1 MQSILLCT
9 LLALIAF
16 PLAAVADRIERQV
29 PVTAGGTFDVD
40 LKTGGTL
47 TIRGAD
53 DGMAEVTVERDES
66 DVAHTEVVI
75 EPTSGGLRLATRY
88 LGNRHTTHA
97 SDLRIEVRLPQR
109 FNVHLRSA
117 GGAIHL
123 EGLEGEFKG
132 VSQGGKLEL
141 TELRGSADLVT
152 MGGDIDVS
160 RSHLSGKV
168 STNGGKVVVDRVGGG
183 LQAQS
188 LGGQVTRHDGGSA
201 GSAAAGGG
209 SGSGDP
215 VVMSSMGGRLE
226 VEAAPN
232 GADLKTMGGKVHV
245 RQADKFVKAVT
256 MGGDIVIDRVDGRVD
271 ATTMAGDVTVTVTG
285 DGAVAGSH
293 AVRLSSNTGELRLTV
308 PADLPVDI
316 DVELYRTRDSRRDY
330 HVHSDFPL
338 KIEESADWDTSQ
350 GSPRKLIHATG
361 RQGAATQRI
370 ELRTING
377 DVYITR
383 AR

>member
-1 MQSILLCT
+1 MQSALLCA
-9 LLALIAF
+9 LLAFIAF

-29 PVTAGGTFDVD
+29 PVTSGGTFDVD
-40 LKTGGTL
+40 LKTGGIL
-47 TIRGAD
+47 TIRGGG
-53 DGMAEVTVERDES
+53 DGTAEVTVERDAS
-66 DVAHTEVVI
+66 DVAQTDVVI
-75 EPTSGGLRLATRY
+75 EPTSGGLRLVTRY
-88 LGNRHTTHA
+88 LGNHTTYS

-109 FNVHLRSA
+109 FNVHLHSA

-123 EGLEGEFKG
+123 EGLEGDFKG
-132 VSQGGKLEL
+132 VSLGGKLEL
-141 TELRGSADLVT
+141 TELRGSADLKT
-152 MGGDIDVS
+152 LGGDIDVS
-160 RSHLSGKV
+160 HSYLSGKV
-168 STNGGKVVVDRVGGG
+168 STNGGNVVVDHVGGG
-183 LQAQS
+183 LQAHS
-188 LGGQVTRHDGGSA
+188 LGGQVTNHDNGSA
-201 GSAAAGGG
+201 GPAAAGGG

-215 VVMSSMGGRLE
+215 VVMSSMGGQLE

-256 MGGDIVIDRVDGRVD
+256 MGGDVVIDRVDRRVD

-293 AVRLSSNTGELRLTV
+293 AVRLSSNSGALRLTV

-316 DVELYRTRDSRRDY
+316 DVELYYTRDSRRDY

-338 KIEESADWDTSQ
+338 KIEESADWDTSH